1 MAKCDVLV
9 LGGGPAGL
17 ASAQYAARAGY
28 DALVIDPMGPGG
40 QLMFIDEIENYPGV
54 KSISGYGLS
63 ELLESQANE
72 FGVRIEYSE
81 ALSIKKDGKSFV
93 VNTSDGEVEAKA
105 VIVATGARHRHLE
118 VPGEEEYAG
127 RGVSYCA
134 TCDGPFFKGKKI
146 VVVGGGDTALTD
158 ALYLSKLGESVT
170 VVHRRTE
177 FRAQKV
183 LQERLLA
190 KENIK
195 TELGKNIVS
204 IDGNGEKVTGVTLT
218 DGTKLECD
226 AVFIFVGTLPNSE
239 IVKDVVEL
247 DGEFIKTDRGM
258 RTSVD
263 GIFACGD
270 VRNTTFRQVV
280 TACGDGAI
288 AAHSADEYI
297 SNL

>member
-134 TCDGPFFKGKKI
+134 TCDGNFYKDKI
-146 VVVGGGDTALTD
+146 VTVVGGGNSSISAV
-158 ALYLSKLGESVT
+158 LYLANLAKKVYL
-170 VVHRRTE
+170 VHRRET
-177 FRAQKV
+177 FRAP
-183 LQERLLA
+183 
-190 KENIK
+190 
-195 TELGKNIVS
+195 GG
-204 IDGNGEKVTGVTLT
+204 GNRHG
-218 DGTKLECD
+218 
-226 AVFIFVGTLPNSE
+226 
-239 IVKDVVEL
+239 
-247 DGEFIKTDRGM
+247 
-258 RTSVD
+258 
-263 GIFACGD
+263 
-270 VRNTTFRQVV
+270 
-280 TACGDGAI
+280 
-288 AAHSADEYI
+288 
-297 SNL
+297 